1 MSYYHTKTRVAPT
14 TRVID
19 SRHTEYATSYV
30 YIYIYIYKYIY
41 NIRIYNMYECLFMH
55 GYTKL
60 RGMHT
65 YAMTCIIANKVD
77 ASYGMGLYI
86 SNDGAR

>member
-1 MSYYHTKTRVAPT
+1 
-14 TRVID
+14 
-19 SRHTEYATSYV
+19 
-30 YIYIYIYKYIY
+30 
-41 NIRIYNMYECLFMH
+41 MYECLFMH

-65 YAMTCIIANKVD
+65 YAMTCIIANKGD